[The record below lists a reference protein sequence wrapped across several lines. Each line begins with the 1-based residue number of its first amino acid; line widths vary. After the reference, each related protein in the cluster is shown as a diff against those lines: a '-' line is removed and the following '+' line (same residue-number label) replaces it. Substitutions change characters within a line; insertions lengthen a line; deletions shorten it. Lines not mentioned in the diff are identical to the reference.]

1 MGGGEVLEVKVRGSP
16 SGREQVCEA
25 GRRPERAVGDE
36 LLGALTLGIN
46 TGLGSPFILCFPG
59 RATLKSR
66 PFSPGRTE

>member
-1 MGGGEVLEVKVRGSP
+1 MKQGGTQSVP
-16 SGREQVCEA
+16 SGD
-25 GRRPERAVGDE
+25 G